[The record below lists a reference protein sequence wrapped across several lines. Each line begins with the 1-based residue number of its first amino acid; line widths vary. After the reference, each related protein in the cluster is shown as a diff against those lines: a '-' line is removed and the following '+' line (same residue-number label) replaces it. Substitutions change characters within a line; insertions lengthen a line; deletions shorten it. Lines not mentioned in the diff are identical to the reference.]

1 MTDEQG
7 LPLAFDYGHLTASG
21 STLVAQQNRRWGA
34 L

>member
-1 MTDEQG
+1 MDG

-21 STLVAQQNRRWGA
+21 SMLVAQRIKQAGG